1 MSTLLRSQLELIK
14 QLGLDTQAGM
24 LKEMARLDPGFFERF
39 TPRRIVRPDGY
50 PDSRAW
56 TQGLFSHLHS
66 PMDQS
71 VLSSHAFTASVM
83 WTRVACR
90 FGFPV
95 LHLAKD
101 LAQAFHLTGID
112 EHIDI
117 SALKWP
123 FPAFVLVLPVGHG
136 IKTAD
141 SGEAQHILAP
151 RLDEDSYPGDP
162 FSGVRHTY
170 SRPPQ
175 RSPRRFHDWLD
186 LSVERLRLHREWNC
200 WPDIGGLH
208 CRGPLCQWTRPASR
222 SAPSRSVH
230 RD

>member
-1 MSTLLRSQLELIK
+1 
-14 QLGLDTQAGM
+14 
-24 LKEMARLDPGFFERF
+24 
-39 TPRRIVRPDGY
+39 
-50 PDSRAW
+50 
-56 TQGLFSHLHS
+56 
-66 PMDQS
+66 

-170 SRPPQ
+170 SRPPPTLA
-175 RSPRRFHDWLD
+175 SSFPRLARPF
-186 LSVERLRLHREWNC
+186 
-200 WPDIGGLH
+200 
-208 CRGPLCQWTRPASR
+208 RGAVTS
-222 SAPSRSVH
+222 PSRMELLARYRRIALEALSANGPDQH
-230 RD
+230 LEALQADQSIATETQTTI